1 MLLCVHQ
8 LVANCVCRLFGAE
21 QVSRLWVFSAFLLK
35 TAASENDFM
44 TLHTWKSEPRFALM
58 SLWSS
63 LFCFLIEITW
73 VDYRARVLKSLR
85 TVLELGH
92 PATIDDLFVDEHRRL
107 CWGHDVS
114 SVQFLSFSSRVLKS
128 CHTECLLLWLTSC
141 NLNVQIINGWNHGFY
156 SNRLNR
162 RFLFLFCFFFAH
174 YPPSIRAIRLI
185 SLTDSTCHG
194 PKSWRQGLDWPH
206 RLVPRTL
213 INVSDNSWRIW
224 TCAFFHQNSLT
235 QFYST

>member
-21 QVSRLWVFSAFLLK
+21 QASRLWVFSAFLLK

-107 CWGHDVS
+107 WGGHDVS
-114 SVQFLSFSSRVLKS
+114 SVQFLSFSSRVLIS

-141 NLNVQIINGWNHGFY
+141 NLKVQIINGWNHGFY

-162 RFLFLFCFFFAH
+162 RFPFLFCFFFLH
-174 YPPSIRAIRLI
+174 TIHLPLERSDWFLSLILRATGQKADDKGW
-185 SLTDSTCHG
+185 TDHTGSCQGHLSMFPTTADAFG
-194 PKSWRQGLDWPH
+194 PALSFT
-206 RLVPRTL
+206 RT
-213 INVSDNSWRIW
+213 V
-224 TCAFFHQNSLT
+224 
-235 QFYST
+235 

>member
-1 MLLCVHQ
+1 MICLWTSIG
-8 LVANCVCRLFGAE
+8 VC
-21 QVSRLWVFSAFLLK
+21 
-35 TAASENDFM
+35 
-44 TLHTWKSEPRFALM
+44 
-58 SLWSS
+58 
-63 LFCFLIEITW
+63 
-73 VDYRARVLKSLR
+73 
-85 TVLELGH
+85 
-92 PATIDDLFVDEHRRL
+92 DEAMM
-107 CWGHDVS
+107 
-114 SVQFLSFSSRVLKS
+114 SVQFSSSLSRQEFWKS

-141 NLNVQIINGWNHGFY
+141 NLKVQIINGWNHGFY

-162 RFLFLFCFFFAH
+162 RFLFLFWFFFFAH

-224 TCAFFHQNSLT
+224 TCTFFHQNSLT
-235 QFYST
+235 QFCST